1 MGRTTP
7 IGYSGL
13 ARPTDYS
20 PNRSQRRLEASRK
33 CFETE
38 QDPGDPFGSAK
49 LAKGLRDLG
58 QVAVVERGV
67 SPISRIGIER
77 QLAFG
82 LFAHD
87 GSIGQLGRKRNL
99 APEAYGLDPGTK
111 AFLIFDAAFI
121 KPCVSGFMDDRSCD
135 HFQRRV
141 VMTDEFLFKAARAKS
156 RRESA

>member
-20 PNRSQRRLEASRK
+20 SNLLQRRAGASRK
-33 CFETE
+33 GFETE

-67 SPISRIGIER
+67 SPISGVGIER

-82 LFAHD
+82 LFAHN
-87 GSIGQLGRKRNL
+87 GSIGQLGSKRNL
-99 APEAYGLDPGTK
+99 APKAYGLDPSTK

-121 KPCVSGFMDDRSCD
+121 QSSVSGFMDDRSRD
-135 HFQRRV
+135 HFQRRFI
-141 VMTDEFLFKAARAKS
+141 MTDEFLLKAARAKS